1 MTATAA
7 PALTGLTVDFHNIP
21 GAMMR
26 VLNSFTRRGLVIQAV
41 QCGPAGDHHRAHVVV
56 EALPITMEQTIRE
69 LESTV
74 GVDSVAPIET
84 AQITKL
90 LNATR

>member
-1 MTATAA
+1 MSTATAA
-7 PALTGLTVDFHNIP
+7 ITGLTVDFHNIP

-41 QCGPAGDHHRAHVVV
+41 HCVPFGGHHVAHVVV

-74 GVDSVAPIET
+74 GVDAVTPIAA
-84 AQITKL
+84 AQIDAL
-90 LNATR
+90 LKPTR

>member
-1 MTATAA
+1 MSTATATI
-7 PALTGLTVDFHNIP
+7 TGLTVDFHNIP

-41 QCGPAGDHHRAHVVV
+41 HCGPVNDHHRAHVVV
-56 EALPITMEQTIRE
+56 EAQPITMEQTIRE

-74 GVDSVAPIET
+74 GVDSVAPIT
-84 AQITKL
+84 SAQIEAL
-90 LNATR
+90 LKPSR

>member
-1 MTATAA
+1 MSTATAA
-7 PALTGLTVDFHNIP
+7 ITGLTVDFHNIP

-41 QCGPAGDHHRAHVVV
+41 HCAPAGDHHRAHVVV
-56 EALPITMEQTIRE
+56 EAMPITMEQTIRE

-74 GVDSVAPIET
+74 GVDAVAPIAQ
-84 AQITKL
+84 AQIDTL
-90 LNATR
+90 LKSSR

>member
-1 MTATAA
+1 MSATTASI
-7 PALTGLTVDFHNIP
+7 TGLTVDFHNIP

-41 QCGPAGDHHRAHVVV
+41 HCGPVGDHHRAHVVV
-56 EALPITMEQTIRE
+56 QALPITMEQTIRE

-74 GVDSVAPIET
+74 GVDIVAPI
-84 AQITKL
+84 AQQQIEKL
-90 LNATR
+90 LPANR

>member
-1 MTATAA
+1 MSATVT
-7 PALTGLTVDFHNIP
+7 PAITGLTVDFHNIP

-26 VLNSFTRRGLVIQAV
+26 VLNAFTRRGLVIQAV

-74 GVDSVAPIET
+74 GVDAVAPIESS
-84 AQITKL
+84 QIEKL
-90 LNATR
+90 LSPSR